1 MVDMAGEGTLVA
13 DMHAVGEGTLVVVEG
28 TLVVDMPA
36 AVEKEGMLGDMPAAA
51 AVVGMAGTMQLVVE
65 SALHMAW
72 AVVGMAQV
80 VVVADMTQR
89 LQCSTAAGQ
98 MGEHSHIAVL

>member
-1 MVDMAGEGTLVA
+1 MVGMAGEGTLVM
-13 DMHAVGEGTLVVVEG
+13 DMPAVGEGTLVVGEG
-28 TLVVDMPA
+28 TLVEGMA
-36 AVEKEGMLGDMPAAA
+36 AVAKEGTLGDMPAAD
-51 AVVGMAGTMQLVVE
+51 VEGMAGTMQPAVE

-89 LQCSTAAGQ
+89 LQCNTAAGQ

>member
-1 MVDMAGEGTLVA
+1 MVGMAG
-13 DMHAVGEGTLVVVEG
+13 EG

-36 AVEKEGMLGDMPAAA
+36 VAKEGMLGDMPAAA
-51 AVVGMAGTMQLVVE
+51 VVGMAGTMQPAVE

-80 VVVADMTQR
+80 VVVAEMTQR
-89 LQCSTAAGQ
+89 LQCRTAAGQ
-98 MGEHSHIAVL
+98 LG

>member
-1 MVDMAGEGTLVA
+1 MVGMAGEGMPVE

-28 TLVVDMPA
+28 TL
-36 AVEKEGMLGDMPAAA
+36 GDMPAA
-51 AVVGMAGTMQLVVE
+51 AVVGMAGTMQPAVE